1 MLFLIDV
8 GHGYYEKRQNRH
20 GGNPPYM
27 PPWIY
32 TVLGRRYF
40 KVDEKK
46 RRL

>member
-1 MLFLIDV
+1 MQIMGTVKKD
-8 GHGYYEKRQNRH
+8 KNRH

-32 TVLGRRYF
+32 TVLGRRWF